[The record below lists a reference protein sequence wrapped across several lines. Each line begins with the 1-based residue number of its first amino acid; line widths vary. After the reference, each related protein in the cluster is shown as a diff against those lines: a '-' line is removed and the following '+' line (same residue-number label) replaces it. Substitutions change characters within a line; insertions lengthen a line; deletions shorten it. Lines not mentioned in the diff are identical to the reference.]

1 MYCTMSISPNNY
13 TPCNSTWTCLIWKLH
28 NTMPL
33 LLGIMVNW
41 STNFFWNLQRSIY
54 SSNPIFW
61 EKLTHRQEQLVKW
74 AINSVHMI
82 SSSHFHHLSKEWE
95 VESSD
100 TFFWSVSYL
109 QPYGISLYLSIIHLH
124 YQQYFPRA
132 YRSKSLS
139 SLFWLCW
146 TWNQV
151 CI

>member
-1 MYCTMSISPNNY
+1 
-13 TPCNSTWTCLIWKLH
+13 
-28 NTMPL
+28 MPL
-33 LLGIMVNW
+33 LLEITVNW

-61 EKLTHRQEQLVKW
+61 EKLSHRQEQLEKW

-95 VESSD
+95 LESSD

-109 QPYGISLYLSIIHLH
+109 QPYGISIYLSIIHLH
-124 YQQYFPRA
+124 YQQYITRA

-139 SLFWLCW
+139 SLFFFCFDHFLGLLKSQGR
-146 TWNQV
+146 NL
-151 CI
+151 